1 MDPRRVDAAAAQHS
15 ASQETGSRPEEL
27 PAEGR
32 DQDLLLG
39 LMDEPGPSSSLE
51 PAARHDQAPDPG
63 EPDRQHSSDK
73 LRGAL
78 ARSNFLPS
86 EEVLINDEHDTA
98 ELRPAK
104 RPRTLDNLH
113 GLPASG
119 S

>member
-15 ASQETGSRPEEL
+15 ASQE
-27 PAEGR
+27 EGR
-32 DQDLLLG
+32 DRDLLLG

-98 ELRPAK
+98 
-104 RPRTLDNLH
+104 
-113 GLPASG
+113 
-119 S
+119 